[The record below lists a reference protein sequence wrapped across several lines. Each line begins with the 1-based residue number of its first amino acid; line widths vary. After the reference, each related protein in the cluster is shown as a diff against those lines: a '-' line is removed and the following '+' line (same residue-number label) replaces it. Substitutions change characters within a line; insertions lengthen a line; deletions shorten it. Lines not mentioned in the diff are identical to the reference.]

1 MIVKRIIKN
10 SYNAIAILIIVTL
23 LFSSCKSERRIEENR
38 IAMGTNVSITV
49 FSQKDAKLLDDA
61 FLLLSEIER
70 KISSKDPNSYVSKI
84 NSCASISKV
93 PVPDDVYSLI
103 KRSVEIANQTDGLFN
118 PAIGALVDL
127 WGIATDN
134 ARVPEQYEIDAVLP
148 LLSCSDIVFD
158 DSLKTVYLKKKGMKL
173 DLGAIGK
180 GYAVD
185 KLREYFLSNGVEKAI
200 INLGGNVYVLGWK
213 NKIEREKWRVGIVD
227 PLAQSNLLTEVDIM
241 NKAVS
246 TSGGY
251 ERYFE
256 SDGIRYHHI
265 LSSATGYPTDSDA
278 LSATVISPDGALA
291 DALSTAAF
299 SGGSEKAKE
308 LSEKFS
314 VYIIIYTKSN
324 QILRFGEL

>member
-118 PAIGALVDL
+118 PAIGAR
-127 WGIATDN
+127 T
-134 ARVPEQYEIDAVLP
+134 
-148 LLSCSDIVFD
+148 CS
-158 DSLKTVYLKKKGMKL
+158 
-173 DLGAIGK
+173 GAI
-180 GYAVD
+180 
-185 KLREYFLSNGVEKAI
+185 
-200 INLGGNVYVLGWK
+200 
-213 NKIEREKWRVGIVD
+213 
-227 PLAQSNLLTEVDIM
+227 
-241 NKAVS
+241 
-246 TSGGY
+246 
-251 ERYFE
+251 
-256 SDGIRYHHI
+256 
-265 LSSATGYPTDSDA
+265 
-278 LSATVISPDGALA
+278 
-291 DALSTAAF
+291 
-299 SGGSEKAKE
+299 
-308 LSEKFS
+308 
-314 VYIIIYTKSN
+314 
-324 QILRFGEL
+324 

>member
-1 MIVKRIIKN
+1 MA
-10 SYNAIAILIIVTL
+10 YLI
-23 LFSSCKSERRIEENR
+23 
-38 IAMGTNVSITV
+38 
-49 FSQKDAKLLDDA
+49 
-61 FLLLSEIER
+61 LLLEH
-70 KISSKDPNSYVSKI
+70 
-84 NSCASISKV
+84 
-93 PVPDDVYSLI
+93 
-103 KRSVEIANQTDGLFN
+103 
-118 PAIGALVDL
+118 
-127 WGIATDN
+127 

-227 PLAQSNLLTEVDIM
+227 PLAQSNMLTEVDIM

-278 LSATVISPDGALA
+278 LSATVISTDGALA